1 MHITPILSALSRHRI
16 AAALIAL
23 EVALACAVLC
33 NAFFLIGNR
42 LELVHLRS
50 GIDET
55 ALGLVS
61 LSGCDGCNAADVN
74 ARALDAVR
82 RTPGVRAA
90 GAINTVPF
98 APPVFNNGLCLDQD
112 CTQVGGVPHFYM
124 VSPGAVAALALQPDS
139 GRAFADADY
148 QPLDN
153 GIPTAAGVWITRALA
168 AHLWP
173 GQDPLG
179 KEFWSGGHFRVIG
192 TLEHLARPD
201 PGRSEDGV
209 IGSDW
214 SVVIPVREAAQSG
227 TYVLRADPRELPR
240 VLAQARAAV
249 ARAVPEA
256 VLDNA
261 NSKPLDDLRQTYFQS
276 DRAMTGLLV
285 AIIVAMLLVTALGIV
300 GLASFWVQQRT
311 KQIGIR
317 RALGATR
324 RDILRYFQTE
334 NLLLVGAGVA
344 LGMLLAYGG
353 NVLLMRVFE
362 LERLPASYLP
372 VGALLLCAL
381 GQLAVLGPALRAA
394 AVAPAIAT
402 RSA

>member
-1 MHITPILSALSRHRI
+1 MQIAPILSALSRHRI
-16 AAALIAL
+16 AATLIAL

-42 LELVHLRS
+42 LDLVHLRS
-50 GIDET
+50 GIDES

-61 LSGCDGCNAADVN
+61 LASCDDCNATDLN
-74 ARALDAVR
+74 ARALDAIR
-82 RTPGVRAA
+82 RIPGVRAA
-90 GAINTVPF
+90 GTVNTLPF
-98 APPVFNNGLCLDQD
+98 APPVYNSGLCLDRD
-112 CTQVGGVPHFYM
+112 CRQVGGVPHFYM
-124 VSPGAVAALALQPDS
+124 VDPGAVAALALTPDS
-139 GRAFADADY
+139 GRAFGDADY
-148 QPLDN
+148 QTIEN
-153 GIPTAAGVWITRALA
+153 GIPTATSVWITRALA
-168 AHLWP
+168 EHLWP

-179 KEFWSGGHFRVIG
+179 QEFWAGGHFRVIG
-192 TLEHLARPD
+192 TLAHLARPD

-214 SVVIPVREAAQSG
+214 SVVVPVRETAQSG
-227 TYVLRADPRELPR
+227 VYVLRADPRELPR
-240 VLAQARAAV
+240 IVAAARAAV

-256 VLDNA
+256 VMDNA
-261 NSKPLDDLRQTYFQS
+261 YSEPLSDLRQTYFQS
-276 DRAMTGLLV
+276 DRAMTGLMV
-285 AIIVAMLLVTALGIV
+285 AVIVAMLLVTALGIV

-334 NLLLVGAGVA
+334 NLLIVGAGVA
-344 LGMLLAYGG
+344 LGMVLAYGG
-353 NVLLMRVFE
+353 NVLLMHVFE